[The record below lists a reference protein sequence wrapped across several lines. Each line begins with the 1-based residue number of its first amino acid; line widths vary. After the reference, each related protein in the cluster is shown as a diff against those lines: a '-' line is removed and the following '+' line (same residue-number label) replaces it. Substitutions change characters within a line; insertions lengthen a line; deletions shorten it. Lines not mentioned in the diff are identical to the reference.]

1 MDSREKAK
9 IIVEALRDKKGI
21 DIRVLDIRNV
31 SVISDYFIIASGS
44 NKNQVQ
50 AMTDNVEDE
59 LEKEKI
65 YSNHVEG
72 YGSGSWILLDYDDI
86 IIHLFNEDDRAFY
99 DLEKIWSDG
108 QVVDM

>member
-21 DIRVLDIRNV
+21 DMLDIRNV

-59 LEKEKI
+59 LAKEKI

-99 DLEKIWSDG
+99 GLEKIWSDG